1 MNTQICLLI
10 SFWKRGTLRIFIF
23 IFINEY
29 FYVRQCGINMCMQFI
44 RAPIQNRFLQL

>member
-10 SFWKRGTLRIFIF
+10 SFWKRETLRIFIF

-29 FYVRQCGINMCMQFI
+29 FYVQQCGINMYMQFTHVLI
-44 RAPIQNRFLQL
+44 PNRFLQL